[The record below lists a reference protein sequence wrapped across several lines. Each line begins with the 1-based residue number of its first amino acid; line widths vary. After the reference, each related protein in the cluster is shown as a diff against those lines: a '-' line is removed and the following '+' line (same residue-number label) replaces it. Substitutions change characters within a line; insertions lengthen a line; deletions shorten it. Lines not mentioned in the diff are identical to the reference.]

1 MTTINELPQEFTS
14 AKTSINKN
22 KVPALFKLAVFKPDT
37 VNLDYGG
44 GKFDT
49 ATEYLKKFNVTNLIY
64 DPYNRTKEHNNS
76 VIEQINENHGADS
89 VTCSNVLNV
98 IKEYEVRQQVLE
110 NIKKLVK
117 TNGIVYITVYVG
129 NGTGIGSKT
138 TSGYQLNRRTE
149 EYVEEIKKVFPIVER
164 KGRLIVAIK

>member
-64 DPYNRTKEHNNS
+64 DPYNRIIQLLNKLMKTM
-76 VIEQINENHGADS
+76 
-89 VTCSNVLNV
+89 VL
-98 IKEYEVRQQVLE
+98 IL
-110 NIKKLVK
+110 
-117 TNGIVYITVYVG
+117 
-129 NGTGIGSKT
+129 
-138 TSGYQLNRRTE
+138 
-149 EYVEEIKKVFPIVER
+149 
-164 KGRLIVAIK
+164 